1 MTGWRVGWL
10 LAPPDLMAAIDA
22 LAGNLALCPPAPAQF
37 AAVESFTD
45 ASYAQCDDAVRD
57 FAEARRLLLDAEP
70 RLGWG
75 VSAPADGAFYYY
87 ADLGPQLERHG
98 TSSAYAAALLE
109 ATGVALTP
117 GTDFDAVGGHRSV
130 RISFAAGTAAIRE
143 AIERIVA
150 FQDR

>member
-1 MTGWRVGWL
+1 VLR
-10 LAPPDLMAAIDA
+10 MAAIRA
-22 LAGNLALCPPAPAQF
+22 RLTPRASLVLGSPAQGDNLRKMPV
-37 AAVESFTD
+37 ALV
-45 ASYAQCDDAVRD
+45 DAVRD

-70 RLGWG
+70 RLGGG